1 MDVSPH
7 AVLVAARD
15 EYDAANEPIGTQQIA
30 TAVGTTPRQIQPI
43 LDSLCRSE
51 FLAQTA
57 DGYRLTVTAREFL
70 ELDIKLTDVAVIEIV
85 NK

>member
-7 AVLVAARD
+7 AVLVATRD

-30 TAVGTTPRQIQPI
+30 AAVGTTPRQIQPI
-43 LDSLCRSE
+43 LDSLCRNE
-51 FLAQTA
+51 FLSQTA
-57 DGYRLTVTAREFL
+57 EGYRLTVTAREFL
-70 ELDIKLTDVAVIEIV
+70 ELNIKLSDVVVIDTV